1 MGFLCSD
8 LTQTLSEADPRDTGA
23 KETFQ
28 PSAID
33 LSWRKMEE
41 NIPDW
46 LFCSTNPEKTKG
58 GGSTQKSLL
67 PGWNCK
73 NLQKWTSL
81 SACNINKST
90 VTNTYSRHLL
100 KKICICFN

>member
-1 MGFLCSD
+1 MIQIGSPEGQPQMRGDFRLGEKRIVQWGTGFLCSD

-23 KETFQ
+23 KETFE

-58 GGSTQKSLL
+58 GGSTQNPYYQAGIAKIYKSE
-67 PGWNCK
+67 PP
-73 NLQKWTSL
+73 
-81 SACNINKST
+81 
-90 VTNTYSRHLL
+90 
-100 KKICICFN
+100 